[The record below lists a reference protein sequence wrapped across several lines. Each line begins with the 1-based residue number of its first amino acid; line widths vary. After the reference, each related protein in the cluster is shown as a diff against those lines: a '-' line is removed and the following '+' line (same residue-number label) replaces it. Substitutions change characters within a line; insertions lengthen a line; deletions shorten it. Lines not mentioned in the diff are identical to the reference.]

1 MREQLLRALGALSVV
16 ASAAAVAVP
25 ACADDISF
33 KVPFSFVVN
42 GRTLPPGTYGVTSE
56 RSVLLSAS

>member
-16 ASAAAVAVP
+16 VSAAALAVP
-25 ACADDISF
+25 ARADDISF

-42 GRTLPPGTYGVTSE
+42 GRWCFDAGVA
-56 RSVLLSAS
+56 RGAGR